1 MNSEDFNDV
10 VVGNATTKNHDS
22 NSSNL
27 KTMYPILL
35 TNGHH
40 DNHNSTPNAE
50 DKPHVQVNGQRRD
63 SNQAWTPLLQNGNGK
78 NNATNSDDNLS
89 LEGLA
94 SADHQN
100 GIIYAGTGSN
110 NNEELKNLRN
120 EIMHHSP
127 LQSNNNGSLANGKN
141 GLGHSDKYD
150 EHDPLTGL
158 YKQKHDVEESD
169 LDSGRHGNDVA
180 KSQGCGLFGCR
191 PKWARHLASTHV
203 FMLVFLVAYVLQG
216 MYMTYF
222 VSVITTI
229 EKLFQIKSK
238 TTGFL
243 LSASEMGQ
251 ISTAMLLTY
260 FAGRGHRPRWIACGM
275 VLFSIAAFACA
286 LPHFIFG
293 KDLLQ
298 TTAIL
303 ANKNVPTTTLK
314 EGLMLGEAG
323 YPLNES
329 SLAMLTHRSDLNL
342 CVLGNNT
349 QNSTMEC
356 DEDRKM
362 EQASHSKITVI
373 VLCIFFASLLSSGI
387 GQTAVS
393 TLGIPYIDDNV
404 ASKQSPM
411 YMAITIGVRILG
423 PASGFI
429 VGSFC
434 TRWYVN
440 FSNPGFDASDPRWI
454 GAWWLGP
461 VIIGSLMLLS
471 SIAMFSFPR
480 ELKGK
485 KPPPSAAN
493 DGEKVAGA
501 SAEPEEK
508 PRLKDFPKTV
518 KRQLSNDILM
528 FRTASCVFHLLPI
541 AGLYTFL
548 PKYLETQFRLAPY
561 DANMIAAFCGILVM
575 GIGIVISGLVIL
587 KLKPTA
593 RAVAAWIALTALVY
607 SAGMVILMFIGCNM
621 NDFAGYKST
630 SSLAPASIEPAC
642 DSVQLC
648 SCDKEQ
654 FAPICGIDG
663 KIYISACHAGCS
675 TAGKYGS
682 DNHTVYSNCS
692 CIPDEFQSFGNTA
705 YEASSGYCD
714 SNCKNFIIFIIIFAL
729 CVFMHSTCEVGSM
742 LLVMRCTHP
751 KDKAMAMGVIQSA
764 IGLFGNVPCPIIYG
778 AVVDSAC
785 LIWKSVCGKHGACSL
800 YDADTFRH
808 YFLGI
813 TAGIMFLAFIMDLVV
828 WSKAHRIDIAPEEN
842 KKDDDAK
849 SSETDYKKAAAV
861 SPDTRV

>member
-1 MNSEDFNDV
+1 MM
-10 VVGNATTKNHDS
+10 H
-22 NSSNL
+22 
-27 KTMYPILL
+27 
-35 TNGHH
+35 
-40 DNHNSTPNAE
+40 
-50 DKPHVQVNGQRRD
+50 
-63 SNQAWTPLLQNGNGK
+63 
-78 NNATNSDDNLS
+78 
-89 LEGLA
+89 
-94 SADHQN
+94 
-100 GIIYAGTGSN
+100 
-110 NNEELKNLRN
+110 
-120 EIMHHSP
+120 HHSP
-127 LQSNNNGSLANGKN
+127 LQSNNNGSLVNGKN
-141 GLGHSDKYD
+141 GIGHTDKYD
-150 EHDPLTGL
+150 ELDPLTGL
-158 YKQKHDVEESD
+158 YKQKHDIDESD
-169 LDSGRHGNDVA
+169 SDSHKANGE
-180 KSQGCGLFGCR
+180 GCGLFGFR
-191 PKWARHLASTHV
+191 PKWASKLASTHV
-203 FMLVFLVAYVLQG
+203 FMVVFLVAYVLQG

-275 VLFSIAAFACA
+275 VLFSIAAFSCA

-298 TTAIL
+298 TTAMSY
-303 ANKNVPTTTLK
+303 NKNRPDPMEDLMAPNLAGDLPW
-314 EGLMLGEAG
+314 GLN
-323 YPLNES
+323 NES
-329 SLAMLTHRSDLNL
+329 SVTLSQLGTQHLDLNL
-342 CVLGNNT
+342 CVLGNHT
-349 QNSTMEC
+349 QNSTTEC
-356 DEDRKM
+356 NEDRKI

-373 VLCIFFASLLSSGI
+373 VLCIFFGSLLSSGI

-461 VIIGSLMLLS
+461 VGIGTLMLLS

-480 ELKGK
+480 ELRGK
-485 KPPPSAAN
+485 KPPPPAAAE
-493 DGEKVAGA
+493 GEKVAD
-501 SAEPEEK
+501 SPAEPEEK
-508 PRLKDFPKTV
+508 PRLRDFPKTV
-518 KRQLSNDILM
+518 RRQLSNDILM

-593 RAVAAWIALTALVY
+593 RSVAAWIALTALVY
-607 SAGMVILMFIGCNM
+607 SAGMVILMFVGCNM
-621 NDFAGYKST
+621 NDFAGYKTANSIG
-630 SSLAPASIEPAC
+630 PATIEPAC
-642 DSVQLC
+642 SAANLC

-663 KIYISACHAGCS
+663 KIYISPCHAGCS
-675 TAGKYGS
+675 TASMRSS
-682 DNHTVYSNCS
+682 DNHTVFSNCT
-692 CIPDEFQSFGNTA
+692 CIPDVTDPLLTSLPNF
-705 YEASSGYCD
+705 EASSGYCD
-714 SNCKNFIIFIIIFAL
+714 SNCKNFIVFIVIFAV
-729 CVFMHSTCEVGSM
+729 CVFMHSTSEVGSM

-842 KKDDDAK
+842 KKDGDDGDTK
-849 SSETDYKKAAAV
+849 STETEYKKASTVA
-861 SPDTRV
+861 PDTRV

>member
-1 MNSEDFNDV
+1 MYSV
-10 VVGNATTKNHDS
+10 VTKNVD
-22 NSSNL
+22 NTTTTTNNEQNTE
-27 KTMYPILL
+27 KCNADKCQENIEPAIDNIQID
-35 TNGHH
+35 NGHV
-40 DNHNSTPNAE
+40 NAN
-50 DKPHVQVNGQRRD
+50 DKRRD
-63 SNQAWTPLLQNGNGK
+63 STQVWTPLLENGSQNKMNLA
-78 NNATNSDDNLS
+78 NANHHHTNESSD
-89 LEGLA
+89 A
-94 SADHQN
+94 
-100 GIIYAGTGSN
+100 IYSGEVSN
-110 NNEELKNLRN
+110 NNDWNGDKLKTNGLENSLNR
-120 EIMHHSP
+120 
-127 LQSNNNGSLANGKN
+127 SNNNGPAINGKTAAA
-141 GLGHSDKYD
+141 LIDKCD

-158 YKQKHDVEESD
+158 YKEKPDQKNYSDDVNFAGEE
-169 LDSGRHGNDVA
+169 
-180 KSQGCGLFGCR
+180 GCGLFGCK
-191 PKWARHLASTHV
+191 PKWARSFASTHM
-203 FMLVFLVAYVLQG
+203 FMVVFLVAYILQG

-260 FAGRGHRPRWIACGM
+260 YAGRGHRPRWIACGM

-293 KDLLQ
+293 EELIQSTALMSKNSPINSTNTDLPSTLAFHMNELSHN
-298 TTAIL
+298 TT
-303 ANKNVPTTTLK
+303 
-314 EGLMLGEAG
+314 
-323 YPLNES
+323 S
-329 SLAMLTHRSDLNL
+329 SMMMTSTPRHIEMNL
-342 CVLGNNT
+342 CHVDDYP
-349 QNSTMEC
+349 QNSTAEC
-356 DEDRKM
+356 NEDRKL
-362 EQASHSKITVI
+362 EQVSHSKITVI
-373 VLCIFFASLLSSGI
+373 VLCIFFGSLLSSGI

-404 ASKQSPM
+404 ASKQSAM

-429 VGSFC
+429 VGSVC

-440 FSNPGFDASDPRWI
+440 FTNPGFDASDPRWI

-461 VIIGSLMLLS
+461 VVIGSLMLLS
-471 SIAMFSFPR
+471 SIAMFSFPKQLR
-480 ELKGK
+480 GK
-485 KPPPSAAN
+485 KSAPGAAK
-493 DGEKVAGA
+493 EKSVAA
-501 SAEPEEK
+501 KEPVEPEEK

-561 DANMIAAFCGILVM
+561 DANMVAAFCGILVM
-575 GIGIVISGLVIL
+575 GIGIVVSGLVIF
-587 KLKPTA
+587 KFKPTA
-593 RAVAAWIALTALVY
+593 RAVAAWIALTALIY
-607 SAGMVILMFIGCNM
+607 SAGMVILMFVGCNM
-621 NDFAGYKST
+621 YDFAGYKPAT
-630 SSLAPASIEPAC
+630 SSSPAVIEPVCNAVLNC
-642 DSVQLC
+642 T
-648 SCDKEQ
+648 CDKEQ

-663 KIYISACHAGCS
+663 KIYISSCHAGCS
-675 TAGKYGS
+675 SAGLRME
-682 DNHTVYSNCS
+682 DNHTVFSECS
-692 CIPDEFQSFGNTA
+692 CIEDAPIGNNSNS
-705 YEASSGYCD
+705 YEAFSGYCD
-714 SNCKNFIIFIIIFAL
+714 NNCKNFIIFIIIFAV
-729 CVFMHSTCEVGSM
+729 CVFMHSTSEVGSM

-751 KDKAMAMGVIQSA
+751 KDKAMAMGLIQSA

-785 LIWKSVCGKHGACSL
+785 LIWRSVCGKHGACSL

-842 KKDDDAK
+842 AEKKSPESECQK
-849 SSETDYKKAAAV
+849 SMATA
-861 SPDTRV
+861 PDTSV

>member
-1 MNSEDFNDV
+1 MNSDGFSDV
-10 VVGNATTKNHDS
+10 VVNNTTHNSHHNS
-22 NSSNL
+22 NNSNL
-27 KTMYPILL
+27 KTYPALSNGL
-35 TNGHH
+35 ENGHT
-40 DNHNSTPNAE
+40 SSSPNGGELSA
-50 DKPHVQVNGQRRD
+50 DDSKPPHGLNGQRRD
-63 SNQAWTPLLQNGNGK
+63 SNQAWTPLLQNGSNNK
-78 NNATNSDDNLS
+78 NTTNNDDNLS
-89 LEGLA
+89 LDGGGGLNEPN
-94 SADHQN
+94 SD
-100 GIIYAGTGSN
+100 IYAGTGSN
-110 NNEELKNLRN
+110 NNEELKNLKN
-120 EIMHHSP
+120 EIIHHHHSP
-127 LQSNNNGSLANGKN
+127 LQSNNNGSLVNGKN
-141 GLGHSDKYD
+141 GIGHTDKYD
-150 EHDPLTGL
+150 ELDPLTGL
-158 YKQKHDVEESD
+158 YKQKHESEDSD
-169 LDSGRHGNDVA
+169 LDSHKA
-180 KSQGCGLFGCR
+180 KAEGCGLFGFR
-191 PKWARHLASTHV
+191 PKWARKLASTHI
-203 FMLVFLVAYVLQG
+203 FMVVFLVAYVLQG

-275 VLFSIAAFACA
+275 VLFSIAAFSCA

-293 KDLLQ
+293 KDLIQ
-298 TTAIL
+298 ATAMSFNRAGPSEDLTAGSL
-303 ANKNVPTTTLK
+303 A
-314 EGLMLGEAG
+314 
-323 YPLNES
+323 ES
-329 SLAMLTHRSDLNL
+329 SVTLSQLGGQHLDLNL
-342 CVLGNNT
+342 CVLGNHT
-349 QNSTMEC
+349 QNHTMEC
-356 DEDRKM
+356 NEDRKI

-373 VLCIFFASLLSSGI
+373 VLCIFFGSLLSSGI

-461 VIIGSLMLLS
+461 VGIGTLMLLS

-480 ELKGK
+480 ELRGK
-485 KPPPSAAN
+485 KPPPVAAA
-493 DGEKVAGA
+493 DGEKVAETP
-501 SAEPEEK
+501 AEPEEK
-508 PRLKDFPKTV
+508 PRLRDFPKTV
-518 KRQLSNDILM
+518 RRQLSNDILM

-593 RAVAAWIALTALVY
+593 RSVAAWIALTALVY
-607 SAGMVILMFIGCNM
+607 SAGMVILMFVGCNM
-621 NDFAGYKST
+621 NDFAGYKTANSIG
-630 SSLAPASIEPAC
+630 PATIEPAC
-642 DSVQLC
+642 SASNLC

-663 KIYISACHAGCS
+663 KIYISPCHAGCS
-675 TAGKYGS
+675 AATMRSS
-682 DNHTVYSNCS
+682 DNHTVFSDCT
-692 CIPDEFQSFGNTA
+692 CIPDVSEPFNTSLPSF
-705 YEASSGYCD
+705 EATSGYCD
-714 SNCKNFIIFIIIFAL
+714 SNCKNFIIFIVVFAV
-729 CVFMHSTCEVGSM
+729 CVFMHSTSEVGSM

-842 KKDDDAK
+842 KKDDETK
-849 SSETDYKKAAAV
+849 STETEYKKATV